1 VNADKRVKILIV
13 DDEELIC
20 WSLKQ
25 SFEKA
30 GGYAVNCAYTGDD
43 ALRKLHRDR
52 YDIIITDL
60 NLPDIKNHE
69 IVRRIRDVAV
79 STPVIVISAD
89 LSESVLDDISGQGV
103 VKCIGKPFE
112 IGEILDDV
120 KEATGFAKPARENG
134 ALTK

>member
-1 VNADKRVKILIV
+1 MSAGERIKILIV

-30 GGYAVNCAYTGDD
+30 GGYAVHCAYTGDD
-43 ALRKLHRDR
+43 ALQKLHEDR

-60 NLPDIKNHE
+60 NLPDAREHE
-69 IVRRIRDVAV
+69 IVRKIKNVAV

-89 LSESVLDDISGQGV
+89 LSESVLDDISKEGV
-103 VKCIGKPFE
+103 IKCIDKPFE
-112 IGEILDDV
+112 IGEIMDDV
-120 KEATGFAKPARENG
+120 EEAMRLAK
-134 ALTK
+134 LTRKN